1 MNPEPFQ
8 PAPFVLPPDA
18 PLTWLERIVMRL
30 GGPDRVTKACD
41 VMNVVIIAYSAAFIL
56 MWTALFGPI
65 GLFNITTG
73 WPPARITVVSF
84 SYIPFLAFQL
94 ILGGLRY
101 ACVTLWLKAAEHNA
115 KRFSEGLPAFMDRL
129 LETSLDDELPERPKP
144 PTLN

>member
-1 MNPEPFQ
+1 MTS
-8 PAPFVLPPDA
+8 A
-18 PLTWLERIVMRL
+18 PLQIAAFEIPPGVPLTRLERIVMRL
-30 GGPDRVTKACD
+30 GGPERVTKSCD
-41 VMNVVIIAYSAAFIL
+41 ALNWFIL
-56 MWTALFGPI
+56 AFSAVFILTWMAVFGPI

-73 WPPARITVVSF
+73 WTSPRITVVSF